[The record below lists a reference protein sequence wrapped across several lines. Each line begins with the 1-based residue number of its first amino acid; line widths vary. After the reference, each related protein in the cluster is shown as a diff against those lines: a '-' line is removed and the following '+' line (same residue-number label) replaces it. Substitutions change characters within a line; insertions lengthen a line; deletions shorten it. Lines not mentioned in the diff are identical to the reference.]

1 MSTAGA
7 PRRVRGFLVMVRDQ
21 DSVSALLPY
30 VLIGPGKGI
39 QGLGGMPVFRVV
51 SSNELP
57 AGLRMI
63 GLGPANLKVNFLNIF
78 SVEIL

>member
-30 VLIGPGKGI
+30 VLIGPDKGGRGI
-39 QGLGGMPVFRVV
+39 V
-51 SSNELP
+51 EY
-57 AGLRMI
+57 
-63 GLGPANLKVNFLNIF
+63 LKLCAIF
-78 SVEIL
+78 SINYREVYGRWGEGEEEFTPKKQEEIHGL